1 MRQPGG
7 EQCDFGFVAAKVE
20 FEVHGEF
27 SGKRAK
33 VLGDLIGGDLE
44 SSEMKFEA
52 GQKDAGFNVGILV
65 RLQNIAA
72 ILENERGD
80 SRDQAFLV
88 GAGN

>member
-1 MRQPGG
+1 
-7 EQCDFGFVAAKVE
+7 VE
-20 FEVHGEF
+20 FEVHGKF
-27 SGKRAK
+27 SGQRAK
-33 VLGDLIGGDLE
+33 VLGDLIGVDLE

-88 GAGN
+88 GTGN